1 MWCQLQDLILPG
13 EFAPFVNISVM
24 TKANGSRKGNF
35 TCFGG
40 GGGQNMKPEGHNALA
55 KS

>member
-1 MWCQLQDLILPG
+1 MLPG
-13 EFAPFVNISVM
+13 EFATFANISVM
-24 TKANGSRKGNF
+24 TKANGSREGNF

-40 GGGQNMKPEGHNALA
+40 GGGQNRKPEGRNALA